1 MTETNKK
8 ILIISIIT
16 AVLFMLT
23 LIFTLVGVKIGHFN
37 LGSISYLRSQYNLEK
52 KAEGEL
58 GITQAKY
65 YEEIKKIEESQ
76 EEYNKQ
82 KNKYEAI
89 SEETIEI
96 IKEATREEKY
106 NIEYMW
112 ITLGNYAKNNHLELV
127 VVEPDGSSSVTFNN
141 TISSPGKVDAFG
153 SGVSAS
159 SNVVSGKNNTST
171 TNNQTTSNNN
181 TTATTTTT
189 TTTTTTSNTT
199 NNTNQTTSTENTTTE
214 NNTSNTESS
223 KSNSSVPVFKVQV
236 TGTYMDTADFIFAV
250 ENDNTLRFKLD
261 NISMDYVRGAIIT
274 TSFDV
279 KNIVINKQ

>member
-1 MTETNKK
+1 MTQTNKK

-16 AVLFMLT
+16 AVLFMLI
-23 LIFTLVGVKIGHFN
+23 LIFVLVGVKIGKFN
-37 LGSISYLRSQYNLEK
+37 LGSISYLKAQYNLEK
-52 KAEGEL
+52 KAEEEL
-58 GITQAKY
+58 ALTQAKY

-76 EEYNKQ
+76 DEYNKQ

-89 SEETIEI
+89 SDETIEV

-112 ITLGNYAKNNHLELV
+112 ITLGNYAKNNNLELV
-127 VVEPDGSSSVTFNN
+127 VVEPSGKSSVTINN
-141 TISSPGKVDAFG
+141 TIPSPGKVAAFG
-153 SGVSAS
+153 SDVSAS
-159 SNVVSGKNNTST
+159 SNVVPGKNNTSIT
-171 TNNQTTSNNN
+171 ANVNNSTQTNE

-189 TTTTTTSNTT
+189 TTTSNNSTT
-199 NNTNQTTSTENTTTE
+199 NNTNQTTSTENTTIG
-214 NNTSNTESS
+214 NNTSNSS
-223 KSNSSVPVFKVQV
+223 APTFKVQV

-261 NISMDYVRGAIIT
+261 NISMDLVSGAIIT